1 MKFVFTNDPGTIGK
15 PHTPEMK
22 YLPEGCEAVIADFL
36 PEGDN
41 EEFYRKLEDADAVLN
56 SYVYLGK
63 KEIDAMKKCKCISFQ
78 STGYNEV
85 DLDYAAEKGIA
96 VTSILDYCTQETA
109 ENAIATMLCLQRST
123 LQYNKLIQEDHI
135 WNVKA
140 ILHQQRVEG
149 QTMGI
154 VGLGRIGR
162 HVARIAGAGLGM
174 RIIAYDPY
182 VPETLAE
189 QAGAKLVDLDTL
201 LAEADVVS
209 IHMSLTESNHNMFNK
224 ETFMKMKKRP
234 LLINEG
240 RGQMVSEKDL
250 AWALDEGLVRGA
262 GLDML
267 ESEFP
272 DAEYLAACPLL
283 GRDNVILN
291 PHSGYQSDTSLEL
304 IYKISMENAIKC
316 CEGRYED
323 CWVVRNGVGI
333 GGRYIR

>member
-1 MKFVFTNDPGTIGK
+1 MKFVFTNDPGTLGK
-15 PHTPEMK
+15 EHIPERK
-22 YLPEGCEAVIADFL
+22 YLPKGAEVVIADYL

-85 DLDYAAEKGIA
+85 DLDYAAEKGIP

-109 ENAIATMLCLQRST
+109 ENAIAMMLCLQRST
-123 LQYNKLIQEDHI
+123 LEYNRLIQEDHV

-149 QTMGI
+149 QVMGI

-162 HVARIAGAGLGM
+162 HVAKIAGAGLGM
-174 RIIAYDPY
+174 KILAYDPY
-182 VPETLAE
+182 VSRETAATVGAE
-189 QAGAKLVDLDTL
+189 LVELDRL

-209 IHMSLTESNHNMFNK
+209 IHMSLTDSNHNMFNR
-224 ETFMKMKKRP
+224 ELFQKMKKRP

-240 RGQMVSEKDL
+240 RGQMVSEQDL

-272 DAEYLAACPLL
+272 DEEYLRASPLV
-283 GRDNVILN
+283 GRKNVILN

-316 CEGRYED
+316 LEGRYED
-323 CWVVRNGVGI
+323 CWVIRNGVGI
-333 GGRYIR
+333 GGVYIR

>member
-15 PHTPEMK
+15 AHLPERK
-22 YLPEGCEAVIADFL
+22 YLPEGAEAVIADFL
-36 PEGDN
+36 PDGDN
-41 EEFYRKLEDADAVLN
+41 EEFYRKLADADAVLN

-63 KEIDAMKKCKCISFQ
+63 KEIDAMQKCKCISFQ

-85 DLDYAAEKGIA
+85 DLDYAAQKGIP

-109 ENAIATMLCLQRST
+109 ENAIAMMLCLQRST
-123 LQYNKLIQEDHI
+123 LGYNKLIQEDHV

-149 QTMGI
+149 QVMGI

-162 HVARIAGAGLGM
+162 HVAKIAGKGLGM
-174 RIIAYDPY
+174 KILAYDPY
-182 VPETLAE
+182 VAPETAQ
-189 QAGAKLVDLDTL
+189 QAGAELVDLERL
-201 LAEADVVS
+201 LAESDVVS
-209 IHMSLTESNHNMFNK
+209 IHMSLTESNRNMFNR
-224 ETFMKMKKRP
+224 ELFRKMKKRP

-272 DAEYLAACPLL
+272 DAAYLAQSPLV
-283 GRDNVILN
+283 GRSDVILN

-316 CEGRYED
+316 IEGRYED
-323 CWVVRNGVGI
+323 CWVIRNGVGI

>member
-15 PHTPEMK
+15 PHLPERK
-22 YLPEGCEAVIADFL
+22 YLPEGAEAVIADFL

-41 EEFYRKLEDADAVLN
+41 EEFYRKLADADAVLN

-63 KEIDAMKKCKCISFQ
+63 KEIDSMQKCKCISFQ

-85 DLDYAAEKGIA
+85 DLDYAAQKGIP

-109 ENAIATMLCLQRST
+109 ENAIAMMLCLQRST
-123 LQYNKLIQEDHI
+123 LGYNKLIQEDHV

-149 QTMGI
+149 QVMGI
-154 VGLGRIGR
+154 V
-162 HVARIAGAGLGM
+162 
-174 RIIAYDPY
+174 
-182 VPETLAE
+182 
-189 QAGAKLVDLDTL
+189 
-201 LAEADVVS
+201 
-209 IHMSLTESNHNMFNK
+209 
-224 ETFMKMKKRP
+224 
-234 LLINEG
+234 
-240 RGQMVSEKDL
+240 
-250 AWALDEGLVRGA
+250 

-272 DAEYLAACPLL
+272 DAEYLARSPLV
-283 GRDNVILN
+283 GRSDVILN

-316 CEGRYED
+316 IEGRYED
-323 CWVVRNGVGI
+323 CWVIRNGVGI
-333 GGRYIR
+333 GGKYIR